1 MKIGIIGAGRVGTS
15 IGRYIKDRVSKHIV
29 SGFYSRTYNEA
40 IKSANFCNT
49 EAFDRLQDLI
59 KSSDTLFITVTDSEI
74 KNVWDCI
81 DKDLVNNKIICHF
94 SGALSSDVFTG
105 ADDYGVY
112 TGSIHPVYAFSSKFD
127 SYKGLNKAVFT
138 AEGDNVFLQNIPCLF
153 SEIGNKVCVIKKEKK
168 PFYHAGASMASNH
181 LVALLHTVIEMFK
194 ECGFSEPDAYT
205 VLAPLMMDNLNNALK
220 NGVNQALTGPI
231 ERGDVTTIEKHLS
244 VISDEQKK
252 TYKSLG
258 IQVLSI
264 AENKNKSNEIL
275 AEKYRCIERMLLE

>member
-1 MKIGIIGAGRVGTS
+1 MKIGIVGAGRVGTS
-15 IGRYIKDRVSKHIV
+15 IGRYIKDRVPEYIV
-29 SGFYSRTYNEA
+29 SGFYSRTYNGA

-49 EAFDRLQDLI
+49 KAFERFQDLV
-59 KSSDTLFITVTDSEI
+59 KSSDTLFIAVTDSEI

-81 DKDLVNNKIICHF
+81 DKDLVKNKIICHF
-94 SGALSSDVFTG
+94 SGTLSSDVFTG

-138 AEGDNVFLQNIPCLF
+138 AQGDNVFLENIPCIF
-153 SEIGNKVCVIKKEKK
+153 SEAGNKVCVIQKEKK

-181 LVALLHTVIEMFK
+181 LVALLHTVVEIFK

-205 VLAPLMMDNLNNALK
+205 VLTPLMMDNLNNALK
-220 NGVNQALTGPI
+220 KGVNQALTGPI
-231 ERGDVTTIEKHLS
+231 ERGDVTTVEKHLS

-252 TYKSLG
+252 IYKSLG
-258 IQVLSI
+258 MQVLSI
-264 AENKNKSNEIL
+264 AENKNKSSEIL

>member
-15 IGRYIKDRVSKHIV
+15 IGRYIKDRVPKHIV
-29 SGFYSRTYNEA
+29 SGFYSRTYDET

-49 EAFDRLQDLI
+49 KVFERLQDLV
-59 KSSDTLFITVTDSEI
+59 KSSDTLFITVTDGEI

-81 DKDLVNNKIICHF
+81 DKDLIKNKIICHF
-94 SGALSSDVFTG
+94 SGTLSSDVFTD
-105 ADDYGVY
+105 ADDYGAY

-138 AEGDNVFLQNIPCLF
+138 AEGDNVFLQNVPCLF
-153 SEIGNKVCVIKKEKK
+153 SEAGNKVCVIQKEKK

-194 ECGFSEPDAYT
+194 KCGFSESDAYT

-231 ERGDVTTIEKHLS
+231 ERGDVTTVEKHLS
-244 VISDEQKK
+244 VISAEQTKI
-252 TYKSLG
+252 YKSLG
-258 IQVLSI
+258 MQVLSI
-264 AENKNKSNEIL
+264 AENKHKSNEIL
-275 AEKYRCIERMLLE
+275 TEKYRCIERMLLE